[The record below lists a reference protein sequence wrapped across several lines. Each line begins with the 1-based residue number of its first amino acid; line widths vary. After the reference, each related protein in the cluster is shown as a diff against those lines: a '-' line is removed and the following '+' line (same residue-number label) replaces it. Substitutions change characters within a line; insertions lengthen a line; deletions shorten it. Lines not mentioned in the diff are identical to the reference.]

1 MKRLLLAVALAAFAA
16 SVAGPA
22 AARDDDRRGRGY
34 HKVENDYWKDRRKAE
49 KRAWKEH
56 EKAEKAYRKAYR
68 KAVKEDQKAYR
79 RWARGQYIP
88 VEYRQPR
95 YYVSDYGSYRL
106 APPPPG
112 HTYVRPYEYDDTY
125 YLIELASGLV
135 TQILG
140 D

>member
-1 MKRLLLAVALAAFAA
+1 MKRLLLAIALTTFAISAAGTAD
-16 SVAGPA
+16 
-22 AARDDDRRGRGY
+22 ARDDRRGYGY
-34 HKVENDYWKDRRKAE
+34 HEDGKDYWKDRRKAD
-49 KRAWKEH
+49 KRALKAQ
-56 EKAEKAYRKAYR
+56 EKAEKAYW

-95 YYVSDYGSYRL
+95 YYVSDYRAYHL
-106 APPPPG
+106 APPPRG
-112 HTYVRPYEYDDTY
+112 YSYVRPYDHDDTY
-125 YLIELASGLV
+125 YLVELATGLI

>member
-1 MKRLLLAVALAAFAA
+1 MKRLLLAVALATFAA
-16 SVAGPA
+16 SAAAPA
-22 AARDDDRRGRGY
+22 AARHDDRRGRDY
-34 HKVENDYWKDRRKAE
+34 HKVEKDYWKDRRKAE
-49 KRAWKEH
+49 KRAWKAH
-56 EKAEKAYRKAYR
+56 EKAEKDYR
-68 KAVKEDQKAYR
+68 KAVKEDEKAYR

-88 VEYRQPR
+88 LEYRQPR
-95 YYVSDYGSYRL
+95 YYVDDYRAYHL

-112 HTYVRPYEYDDTY
+112 YSYVRPYEYDDTY